1 VPVPFL
7 HPIIGAVFG
16 LFFNVWLA
24 VVSYSK

>member
-1 VPVPFL
+1 VPFL